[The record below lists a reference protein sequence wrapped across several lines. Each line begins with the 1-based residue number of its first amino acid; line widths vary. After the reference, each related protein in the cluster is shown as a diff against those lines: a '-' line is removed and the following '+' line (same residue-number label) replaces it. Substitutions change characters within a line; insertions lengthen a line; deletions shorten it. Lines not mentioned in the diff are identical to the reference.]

1 MLQNNIDT
9 VTPIVRSESMASV
22 ASCGSDVEL
31 LHSRSQLSDQS
42 ETIVNIEE
50 LEKNNG
56 RRKKHI
62 HGTLLDT
69 NGKPPE
75 EPSFLSSVFNSF
87 LDYIM
92 DDILDMGASQQEA
105 TTEPNKGSSEG
116 TANFNSY
123 MLN

>member
-9 VTPIVRSESMASV
+9 VAPIVRSESMASV

-31 LHSRSQLSDQS
+31 LHSRSQRSDQS
-42 ETIVNIEE
+42 ETIINIEE
-50 LEKNNG
+50 LEKNN
-56 RRKKHI
+56 RRRKHI

-87 LDYIM
+87 LDYVM
-92 DDILDMGASQQEA
+92 DDILGMGASQQED